1 MAAGC
6 LRFGL
11 SISKQL
17 GSRKFLW
24 HAAWAALLLAGTLV
38 RPNSLLATNEV
49 IPESGP
55 DPSYREIVAKH
66 LKSTFKDYSPYDAF
80 EISDPRWVHSFKGW
94 NWLICVRFEDHGHKR
109 IYTLFLD
116 GDNIVDAR
124 YAVQTDQCGTQA
136 YGPFEQML
144 EGGLPPLH

>member
-17 GSRKFLW
+17 GIKFLW

-94 NWLICVRFEDHGHKR
+94 NWLICVRFEDHGHR
-109 IYTLFLD
+109 RVYTLFLD

-136 YGPFEQML
+136 YGLFEQM
-144 EGGLPPLH
+144 EGSGLPPLH